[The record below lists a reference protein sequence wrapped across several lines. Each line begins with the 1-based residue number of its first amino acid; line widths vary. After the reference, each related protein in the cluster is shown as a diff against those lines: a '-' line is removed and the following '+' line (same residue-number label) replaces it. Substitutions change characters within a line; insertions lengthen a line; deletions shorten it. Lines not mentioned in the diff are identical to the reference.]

1 MGLPGNLD
9 MAEEMTSKY
18 FGIEGRTKFHN
29 RVSWVANQREKCCL
43 DPEEFQHTLV
53 YEEPFHGKALH
64 NQIPFGATRQT
75 AAAELRGDLQ
85 EPSSGSHGGGGKF
98 FDRFKDPALQAQAGI
113 GFNSRSGR
121 LDGYVNNEDAMLRT
135 SRMRSGDDPRD
146 EEEEDANFPLRAQA
160 RQADMDEDYMQML
173 RSEAKKQNSGSLI
186 RNERVVVSPIKV
198 NCQTSASTGKMG
210 IEESKVDVA
219 PRLINSEPDSAQVL
233 STQAYDRLNDGS
245 LIMGGDFSLVSID
258 QSQEINSDILAD
270 RGYDDHDYT
279 GNFDQ
284 DEIELKPEFCSEKE
298 DLEYEK
304 MLIRDLVRNGPEN
317 KNGST
322 SAPRGKTW
330 KQSYMRRHGHLLD
343 LSAPV
348 PAAINRNS
356 DCTED
361 KSTSI
366 SENSWCGTASAR
378 NTTEEEQISRK
389 YAKKL
394 KMCQFRKAN

>member
-1 MGLPGNLD
+1 MSSRKVFQASSRPKISQANTTDTNLKKIDSNQTKAKRRKGIQQIEGLGDLSVEAKHSKDTGRSDTTEVEKLPELSPRKESPRLKRASRVKKVNVKGEQLRKPMGLKQRKIPSLFTKKKENLDDEDPLSIADIEHREVSSNEEEEGIDGDGSLTLTARLMGLPGNLD

-64 NQIPFGATRQT
+64 NQIPFGATRQA

-219 PRLINSEPDSAQVL
+219 PR
-233 STQAYDRLNDGS
+233 
-245 LIMGGDFSLVSID
+245 
-258 QSQEINSDILAD
+258 
-270 RGYDDHDYT
+270 
-279 GNFDQ
+279 
-284 DEIELKPEFCSEKE
+284 
-298 DLEYEK
+298 
-304 MLIRDLVRNGPEN
+304 
-317 KNGST
+317 
-322 SAPRGKTW
+322 
-330 KQSYMRRHGHLLD
+330 
-343 LSAPV
+343 
-348 PAAINRNS
+348 
-356 DCTED
+356 
-361 KSTSI
+361 
-366 SENSWCGTASAR
+366 
-378 NTTEEEQISRK
+378 
-389 YAKKL
+389 
-394 KMCQFRKAN
+394 